1 MLFSSIEFLL
11 VFFPI
16 TYGIN
21 FLLPKKLRNYWLLI
35 CSLFFYAWGEPK
47 FVFVMIFSICM
58 NYLLEEEG
66 LLQTFRWVNNYLD
79 PEGIF
84 LFDMNTE
91 EKYRRIGESTIAENR
106 KEGSFIWQNSFDEQE
121 KINEYDLTLFIPEND
136 GRQRPKEYDDWE
148 TDERIFRKTEE
159 VHLEKAYP
167 PETVIRLLEEAGMR
181 FERMYDGYT
190 DRAATEGSQRIVYLA
205 RENGKKTEKGV

>member
-58 NYLLEEEG
+58 NYLLALWIEKS
-66 LLQTFRWVNNYLD
+66 RNNKK
-79 PEGIF
+79 
-84 LFDMNTE
+84 TA
-91 EKYRRIGESTIAENR
+91 KAV
-106 KEGSFIWQNSFDEQE
+106 
-121 KINEYDLTLFIPEND
+121 LTLDVAINLGILLIFKYLNFIT
-136 GRQRPKEYDDWE
+136 GR
-148 TDERIFRKTEE
+148 E
-159 VHLEKAYP
+159 V
-167 PETVIRLLEEAGMR
+167 
-181 FERMYDGYT
+181 
-190 DRAATEGSQRIVYLA
+190 
-205 RENGKKTEKGV
+205 